1 MDTELPIRI
10 TVLRA
15 PPGVTFAIQRGK
27 DELLPPSR
35 STDGSLTFDL
45 SVRVSERN
53 SGGSPNVLGPYAQGK
68 PDDRFIY
75 LNSGTMA
82 GQPES
87 CFTRRAKIK
96 TGGITWQLVKQA
108 LADGVIVEAQIEGRA
123 GDGGPCCAT
132 VPLLDGWKIS
142 RA

>member
-1 MDTELPIRI
+1 MDAELPIRI
-10 TVLRA
+10 TVLHA

-35 STDGSLTFDL
+35 SKDGSLICDL
-45 SVRVSERN
+45 SVRVSERKG
-53 SGGSPNVLGPYAQGK
+53 GGSPNVPGAYSQGK
-68 PDDRFIY
+68 PDDGFIY
-75 LNSGTMA
+75 LNSGTLA

-108 LADGVIVEAQIEGRA
+108 LADDATVEAQIEGRA
-123 GDGGPCCAT
+123 RDGGPCCAT
-132 VPLLDGWKIS
+132 VPLLGGWKVG
-142 RA
+142 RK

>member
-1 MDTELPIRI
+1 MDRELPIRI
-10 TVLRA
+10 VVLRV

-27 DELLPPSR
+27 HELLPPSR
-35 STDGSLTFDL
+35 SKHDTLIFDL
-45 SVRVSERN
+45 AVRVAERKAA
-53 SGGSPNVLGPYAQGK
+53 GSPNVLGPYAQGK

-82 GQPES
+82 GQQDS

-96 TGGITWQLVKQA
+96 TGGITWTLVKKV
-108 LADGVIVEAQIEGRA
+108 LADGAVLEAQIEGTA

-132 VPLLDGWKIS
+132 VPLLGGWKVI
-142 RA
+142 RE